1 MLSSIQFSWITS
13 IKQIIKVEPE
23 PGQSDGSSSGSGS
36 GSGSSQIPRLWATPV
51 PAPKPWNSVQYV
63 VLLLIGFLEIFK
75 NRSHANV
82 MNRK

>member
-1 MLSSIQFSWITS
+1 MLSSIQFSWI

-23 PGQSDGSSSGSGS
+23 PGQSDGSSSGS

-63 VLLLIGFLEIFK
+63 VLLLIGFFKIFK

>member
-1 MLSSIQFSWITS
+1 MLSSIQFSWI
-13 IKQIIKVEPE
+13 IKQRIKVEPE
-23 PGQSDGSSSGSGS
+23 PGQSDGSSS

-51 PAPKPWNSVQYV
+51 PAPKPWNSVQNV
-63 VLLLIGFLEIFK
+63 VLLIGFLEIFK